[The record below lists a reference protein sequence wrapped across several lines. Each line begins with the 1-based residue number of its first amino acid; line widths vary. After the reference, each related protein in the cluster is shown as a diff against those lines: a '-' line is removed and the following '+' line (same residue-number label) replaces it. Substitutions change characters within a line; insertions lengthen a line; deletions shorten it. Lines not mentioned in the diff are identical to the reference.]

1 MKCPICEN
9 ELEIRTK
16 KTGENKNGDAI
27 YNEFAVCH
35 NCKKQW
41 NLDKHRAKNSTSAP
55 AEEKEKTPAQPPRPK
70 KKKKRPVQSSEGAVK
85 INKPSVE
92 KTDEAQEVPRPKKKR
107 PAPKPASEVPEHDS
121 VENSAKKEADIH
133 ASEERP
139 RPKKKKRPVP
149 KTENGETI
157 VRPAYG
163 DAPEE
168 VEAPARPRPKKKKRP
183 ASADGTPNAPTAEK
197 PAQPRPKKVRPAPKA
212 MDEPVEE
219 FIDAFEER
227 SAERPKTKKR
237 RPIDN
242 TKEESTYSNIPP
254 KHVREAREQE
264 MRENYQAM
272 LDEDDEWED
281 DGRRFPVWLIII
293 IVLILLAAAGFAG
306 YWFLLR

>member
-16 KTGENKNGDAI
+16 KTGENENGDAI

-41 NLDKHRAKNSTSAP
+41 NLDKHRAKNNTNTP
-55 AEEKEKTPAQPPRPK
+55 AKEKEETPAQQPRPK
-70 KKKKRPVQSSEGAVK
+70 KKRKRPVQASEGAVK
-85 INKPSVE
+85 ADKSPVE
-92 KTDEAQEVPRPKKKR
+92 KTDEAQAAPRPKKKR
-107 PAPKPASEVPEHDS
+107 PVQKPVSKAAGSDSAEEV
-121 VENSAKKEADIH
+121 KKETDIP

-149 KTENGETI
+149 KSENGETV
-157 VRPAYG
+157 VRPAFG

-168 VEAPARPRPKKKKRP
+168 AEAPARPRPKKKKRP
-183 ASADGTPNAPTAEK
+183 VSADGTPSAPTAEK
-197 PAQPRPKKVRPAPKA
+197 PVQPRPKKVKPAPKA

-227 SAERPKTKKR
+227 SNELPRPRKR
-237 RPIDN
+237 KPIDN
-242 TKEESTYSNIPP
+242 VKEESTYSNIPP

-264 MRENYQAM
+264 MRDNYQAM

-281 DGRRFPVWLIII
+281 EGRRFPVWLIII

-306 YWFLLR
+306 YWFILR